1 MGPMARPA
9 SATLATQMWETRKFH
24 FLILFRMIV
33 RIVSRRSENDHK
45 MIVRIDTRGSFQMS
59 HGLAVPACVPDA
71 IAASEEGVVAAEM
84 AETAARAAGCPEHA
98 ERGGTGGT
106 ENPCEC
112 RAADG
117 YMQMGTGLAMVCYP
131 GTAVINW
138 TLAFPCF
145 RCFRWPLASS
155 LPGLSP
161 LVASAAPLG
170 FFQVVWFDMAALNHC
185 ALRPPAAGLKDNV
198 LSHALAIEEVLE
210 RNDTGLVVLCAVQVL
225 LVACLAP
232 TYQLLQK
239 P

>member
-1 MGPMARPA
+1 MGLRTHVNAELRTA
-9 SATLATQMWETRKFH
+9 TCRWALGWLWSATQVRPSSIGPLPSLAS
-24 FLILFRMIV
+24 V
-33 RIVSRRSENDHK
+33 
-45 MIVRIDTRGSFQMS
+45 
-59 HGLAVPACVPDA
+59 
-71 IAASEEGVVAAEM
+71 AS
-84 AETAARAAGCPEHA
+84 
-98 ERGGTGGT
+98 
-106 ENPCEC
+106 
-112 RAADG
+112 
-117 YMQMGTGLAMVCYP
+117 VC
-131 GTAVINW
+131 
-138 TLAFPCF
+138 L
-145 RCFRWPLASS
+145 WPLASS

-210 RNDTGLVVLCAVQVL
+210 RNETGLVVLCAVQVL